1 MFIIDIIPTTKIP
14 HPLAQILSY
23 FSISALPLGAIVQI
37 PLGKRKETGVVV
49 ASKKIDAYK
58 MVIKKAK
65 FELKNV
71 SQVLSAEPLLTKK
84 QIELALW
91 LGQYYLA
98 SPGIFIKMMMPKK
111 VQSLK
116 LKIQNNSNFIE
127 NPRQGR
133 DNSKLKINKEQK
145 IILTPSIAWAK
156 KLAQDNK
163 NSLVWH
169 SNMSQKKLLEN
180 WRQVRNGEIKIV
192 IGTRSAVFLPF
203 TGLKEII
210 IEDETNSGHKSWD
223 MFPHY
228 RAHEAAH
235 KLAELFKAKLKLKS
249 EIPSVESLFINS
261 SDGNTDFIS
270 MPQEV
275 QTKVQATANAAIVD
289 MRTEIKEGN
298 SSIFSRVLQDAIKKI
313 LLADK
318 HNQAIFYINRR
329 GAANFVLCR
338 DCGYTELCPNCE
350 APLAHHL
357 SENRPLLLCHR
368 CGTKKL
374 APGLCPACRSWRIKT
389 FGAGTQRAELELKK
403 LFPELKILRLDSDAA
418 PDIKTQQTIIE
429 EFREKKAQVLI
440 GTQMLLNQSLP
451 KVDLVALLA
460 ADTLLRLPDWRAG
473 ERTWQTVA
481 ALKNLLVEKS
491 PQPLLIQTY
500 NPENQTLSSAAQG
513 NWQTFYQQEIEARQ
527 ELDYPPFSQ
536 LVKLTFRHKI
546 AKRAGQEA
554 QFLAAKLRNANKD
567 ADVQISDALPAFVPK
582 EKGKFAWNIIIK
594 FKITDPKLQIS
605 NEFLLR
611 RNSLLQYVP
620 SNWEIDVDPE
630 DLL

>member
-223 MFPHY
+223 MFPHF
-228 RAHEAAH
+228 RAHEAAQ
-235 KLAELFKAKLKLKS
+235 KLAELFSAKIFLKS
-249 EIPSVESLFINS
+249 EIPSVESTFFS
-261 SDGNTDFIS
+261 
-270 MPQEV
+270 
-275 QTKVQATANAAIVD
+275 TKPGRTMRARPAEITD
-289 MRTEIKEGN
+289 MRAELKNGN
-298 SSIFSRVLQDAIKKI
+298 NSIFSRALQDAIKKT
-313 LLADK
+313 LLDDK
-318 HNQAIFYINRR
+318 CSQAVFYINRR
-329 GAANFVLCR
+329 GTANFVLCR

-357 SENRPLLLCHR
+357 SEGRPLLLCHR
-368 CGTKKL
+368 CGAKKL
-374 APGLCPACRSWRIKT
+374 APGLCPSCRSWRIKT
-389 FGAGTQRAELELKK
+389 FGAGTQKAELELKK
-403 LFPELKILRLDSDAA
+403 IFPELKILCLDSDAA

-440 GTQMLLNQSLP
+440 GTQMLLSQNLS
-451 KVDLVALLA
+451 KVNLVALLA
-460 ADTLLRLPDWRAG
+460 ADKLLHLPDWRAS

-491 PQPLLIQTY
+491 PQPLFIQTY
-500 NPENQTLSSAAQG
+500 NPENQTLVSATQG
-513 NWQTFYQQEIEARQ
+513 DWQTFYQQEIEARR

-546 AKRAGQEA
+546 AKRAAQEA

-567 ADVQISDALPAFVPK
+567 ASVQISDALPAFIPK

-594 FKITDPKLQIS
+594 FKIINPKLQIS
-605 NEFLLR
+605 SEFLR
-611 RNSLLQYVP
+611 SRNSLLQYVP